1 MTTQVQSSWISS
13 VSYLPLP
20 TPGKGWVAFF
30 LHPKPRVN
38 GCDDGPSA
46 ILYGPELPSWLPGL
60 VTAGLGGKSIGR
72 AYHRLVKGKYKG
84 QTIKGQAKVDELK
97 RLMKGQIDV

>member
-1 MTTQVQSSWISS
+1 MTTRVQSSWISS
-13 VSYLPLP
+13 ISYLPLP
-20 TPGKGWVAFF
+20 SPGQGWVAFF

-38 GCDDGPSA
+38 SCDDGETA
-46 ILYGPELPSWLPGL
+46 ILYGPDLPSWLPGL

-84 QTIKGQAKVDELK
+84 QTITGEKVDELK
-97 RLMKGQIDV
+97 RLMKGLVP